1 MQMIRLVQE
10 EDYEA
15 VRRVAELTWEH
26 TYKNL
31 IPARTREAFIDAAYS
46 KKMFD
51 VKRGE
56 SIFLAAVTESVLI
69 GYINVL
75 QQEEA
80 ELAALYVLP
89 GYQRSGWGQKLFDA
103 GMGRIS
109 AEKKTMTVYVEE
121 GNTRAEAFYRK
132 QGFRETDRFTEMF
145 METPLKTIKMK
156 RRLSV

>member
-1 MQMIRLVQE
+1 MIRLVQE

-26 TYKNL
+26 TYRDL
-31 IPARTREAFIDAAYS
+31 IPARTRKAFIDAAYS

-51 VKRGE
+51 VKREE
-56 SIFLAAVTESVLI
+56 SIFLAAVTDSILV

-89 GYQRSGWGQKLFDA
+89 GYQQAGWGQKLFDA
-103 GMGRIS
+103 GIGYVS
-109 AEKKTMTVYVEE
+109 AEKKTITVYVEE
-121 GNTRAEAFYRK
+121 GNTRAEAFYER
-132 QGFRETDRFTEMF
+132 QGFRETERFTEMF
-145 METPLKTIKMK
+145 METPLKTIKME
-156 RRLSV
+156 RRLYR